1 MPATVRAADQPGDL
15 GWMVMAHGEMYARE
29 FAWDT
34 GFERMVLEIVAD
46 YAAADHDRQQAW
58 IAELDGARVGCIA
71 CVSDARDPAR
81 AVLRILL
88 VDPAARG
95 HGVGRALVRT
105 CVDFARIIGYTSM
118 RLWTDNQLAA
128 ARHLYEEVG
137 FTVVSEESHHSFG
150 HDLVGQNWTLD
161 LTARPS

>member
-1 MPATVRAADQPGDL
+1 MPPTVRAADQPGDL

-29 FAWDT
+29 FDWDT

-46 YAAADHDRQQAW
+46 YAAAGRDRQQAW
-58 IAELDGARVGCIA
+58 IAEVDGVRVGCIA
-71 CVSDARDPAR
+71 CVPDQKDDAC

-105 CVDFARIIGYTSM
+105 CIDFARILGYTSM
-118 RLWTDNQLAA
+118 RLWTDSQLAA
-128 ARHLYEEVG
+128 ARHLYEEAG
-137 FTVVSEESHHSFG
+137 FTVVSEDAHRSFG

-161 LTARPS
+161 LTTRAG